1 MTWSNSLIRICCRC
15 LNCWAVFIHFD
26 WQRWKNWP
34 NRTMW
39 ARKDNPH
46 HTADLMLLVHV
57 IIASLTNRF
66 SVMFLWQLQIC
77 GLLVCV
83 CVYRFETE
91 IRANGKFGNEIA
103 STRIVVCAWQ
113 MEKKVSIFRLA
124 SAMFVYTHTHT
135 YSPIWSEMYSL
146 STREGER
153 VGRSQCVGLYETLC
167 FT

>member
-39 ARKDNPH
+39 AWKDNPH

-77 GLLVCV
+77 GLLVCIPIRNRNQSKWKIRKWNCFHTNS
-83 CVYRFETE
+83 CVRL
-91 IRANGKFGNEIA
+91 ANGKKKFLFFGWRA
-103 STRIVVCAWQ
+103 QCLYTH
-113 MEKKVSIFRLA
+113 
-124 SAMFVYTHTHT
+124 THTHT